1 VQGGN
6 GAGASRGGGLPPCP
20 LRKPGVS
27 PGREAKPR
35 TVQKGVPKM
44 AITDIIPWR
53 SQRWPA
59 IRREDPFNYIQQ
71 QMNRMFDET
80 LGFPPLGAAGRT
92 EAAFTPPVEISETE
106 DEIRLL
112 AEVPGIEAK
121 DLDVDVTAESLVL
134 RGEKREERQSAEQGR
149 YLAERSYGRFERQVA
164 LPAEVDAEKA
174 RAKFKDGVLEVTL
187 PKLAGAKPKHHKVK
201 IG

>member
-1 VQGGN
+1 
-6 GAGASRGGGLPPCP
+6 
-20 LRKPGVS
+20 
-27 PGREAKPR
+27 
-35 TVQKGVPKM
+35 M

-53 SQRWPA
+53 SQRWPTL
-59 IRREDPFNYIQQ
+59 RREDPFNYIQQ

-80 LGFPPLGAAGRT
+80 LGFPLGTAWRA
-92 EAAFTPPVEISETE
+92 EAAFTPPVEISET
-106 DEIRLL
+106 DEEVRLL
-112 AEVPGIEAK
+112 AELPGIEAK
-121 DLDVDVTAESLVL
+121 DLEVDVTAESILL

-164 LPAEVDAEKA
+164 LPAEVDSEKA

>member
-1 VQGGN
+1 
-6 GAGASRGGGLPPCP
+6 
-20 LRKPGVS
+20 
-27 PGREAKPR
+27 
-35 TVQKGVPKM
+35 M

-80 LGFPPLGAAGRT
+80 FGL
-92 EAAFTPPVEISETE
+92 PPVAASWRQGGQAATLPAFNPALEVSETE
-106 DEIRLL
+106 DEVRLK
-112 AEVPGIEAK
+112 AELPGIESK
-121 DLDVDVTAESLVL
+121 DLDLEVTEECIVL

-149 YLAERSYGRFERQVA
+149 YLAERCYGRFERQVP

-174 RAKFKDGVLEVTL
+174 RAHFKDGVLEVNL
-187 PKLAGAKPKHHKVK
+187 PKLPGAKPKHHKVK
-201 IG
+201 IA